1 MKIKKNTVVTL
12 SYKLYDA
19 QNNDLLD
26 GDEQTIIYLH
36 GGYFDIFEKI
46 EQQLENKKVGYSF
59 KIQLEPDDAF
69 GQYDSELLKLEDKN
83 KFPEDIAVGMQF
95 EGLPYESNE
104 EYQHEVKTAEDIED
118 PSEDTYIFTVTD
130 IVGDKVLLDGNHPLA
145 GMAVRFD
152 INIIDI
158 RNATEEEI
166 DNQSAIDEEQEGIFS
181 IGEHKK
187 KPTLH

>member
-46 EQQLENKKVGYSF
+46 EEQLENKEVGHSF
-59 KIQLEPDDAF
+59 KVQLEPEDAF
-69 GQYDSELLKLEDKN
+69 GQYDSELLKLEDKA
-83 KFPEDIAVGMQF
+83 KFPPDVAVGMQF

-104 EYQHEVKTAEDIED
+104 EYQHEIKTAEDIED

-130 IVGDKVLLDGNHPLA
+130 LVGDKILLDGNHPLA
-145 GMAVRFD
+145 GIAIRFD

-158 RNATEEEI
+158 RAATQEEI
-166 DNQSAIDEEQEGIFS
+166 ENQGAIDEEQEGIFS
-181 IGEHKK
+181 IGENKI